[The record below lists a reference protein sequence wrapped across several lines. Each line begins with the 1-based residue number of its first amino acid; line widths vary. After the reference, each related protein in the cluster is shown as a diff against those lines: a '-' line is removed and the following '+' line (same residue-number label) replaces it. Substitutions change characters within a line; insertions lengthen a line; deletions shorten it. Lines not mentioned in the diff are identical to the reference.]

1 MKTVKEF
8 YSMMDI
14 RFARTAKLIGLE
26 GLATLKGVHVA
37 VFGLGGVG
45 SYTVEALARVGVGSL
60 SLFDYDTVDITN
72 INRQIPALSSTVGAL
87 KTEVLKARI
96 AEISPETEVYTY
108 PVRVESENLPGYLET
123 GFDYVVDAIDMV
135 SSKIALIEQCQERGI
150 PIISSM
156 GTGNKLDPSRFKI
169 TDIHKT
175 HTCPLAKVM
184 RQELKARRIR
194 KQTVIFSSEPP
205 LKPMKFEWEPEPQGR
220 RETPGSISF
229 VPSVA
234 GLMLAAH
241 VVNTLLQKGEN
252 S

>member
-1 MKTVKEF
+1 MINKR
-8 YSMMDI
+8 Y
-14 RFARTAKLIGLE
+14 ARTAKLIGLD
-26 GLATLKGVHVA
+26 GLEKLKDAHIA

-45 SYTVEALARVGVGSL
+45 SYTVEALARAGVGTL

-72 INRQIPALSSTVGAL
+72 INRQIPALDSTVGAL
-87 KTEVLKARI
+87 KTEVLQARI
-96 AEISPETEVYTY
+96 ADINPEAV
-108 PVRVESENLPGYLET
+108 VFAQAMRVDGDNLPTILAG

-135 SSKIALIEQCQERGI
+135 TSKIALIEQCQQQGI

-156 GTGNKLDPSRFKI
+156 GTGNKLDPTRFKI

-184 RQELKARRIR
+184 RQELKARGIR
-194 KQTVIFSSEPP
+194 KQTVIFSSEQPIKP
-205 LKPMKFEWEPEPQGR
+205 LKFDWEPEPQGR

-241 VVNTLLQKGEN
+241 VVNTLLQTDAN
-252 S
+252 C